1 MEDLSKYTP
10 TELLK
15 IGNDIKS
22 KVDLV
27 KKNIVDDTYVID
39 DAQARINHN
48 LKVMDDLLKIYDEII
63 NEINN
68 R

>member
-22 KVDLV
+22 KIDLV

-48 LKVMDDLLKIYDEII
+48 LTVMDDLFKIYDEII

>member
-27 KKNIVDDTYVID
+27 KKSIVDDTYVID
-39 DAQARINHN
+39 DAQVRINHN
-48 LKVMDDLLKIYDEII
+48 LKIMNDLLKIYDEII

>member
-22 KVDLV
+22 KVEMV
-27 KKNIVDDTYVID
+27 KKSIIDDSYLID

-48 LKVMDDLLKIYDEII
+48 LVVMDDLLKAYDSII
-63 NEINN
+63 TEINS